1 MPVAPDF
8 DLYACAISSFV
19 GSLGGTWPDT
29 IVALIAASN
38 ISAGTESFTISSD
51 VEFGSQV
58 TLRPVVNTIGFVSVS
73 TGRCSLKTAEGLCSR
88 VRTPG
93 SADKW

>member
-1 MPVAPDF
+1 LWVRWR
-8 DLYACAISSFV
+8 
-19 GSLGGTWPDT
+19 LGIYLLNSMGCTWPDA
-29 IVALIAASN
+29 IVALIADSN

-73 TGRCSLKTAEGLCSR
+73 TGRC
-88 VRTPG
+88 
-93 SADKW
+93 